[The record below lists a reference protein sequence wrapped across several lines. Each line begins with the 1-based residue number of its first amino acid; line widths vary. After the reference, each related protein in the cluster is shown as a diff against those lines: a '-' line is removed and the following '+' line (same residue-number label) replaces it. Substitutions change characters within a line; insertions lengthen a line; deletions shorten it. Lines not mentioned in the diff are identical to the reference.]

1 MPRVGRTG
9 ERELDQI
16 IDALNQ
22 AGLRVAEARQEADHM
37 AGRAARAERLAALG
51 RVAAGVAHEIRNPIA
66 AARLQGENALA
77 GDDARRREAIG
88 DMLGQIDRLD
98 GLVGELL
105 AMTQRIEPRPV
116 PVELSALLSEQ
127 VERHKETA
135 AARALAVSVRG
146 GCGMAVLDPGVIC
159 RVLDN
164 LMTNA
169 IRHAPEGGAVVLAA
183 DRQPGLLTLSVA
195 DSGPGVPAGMAK
207 HLFEP
212 FVTGRPEGTGLG
224 LAIARELTDAHG
236 GRLVLRDAAR
246 LRAGPCSPWN
256 CRRRAHGHHPDRG
269 RRPRPAPGDRHRA
282 DRPRAQAAEA
292 GDGEAA
298 LAWLS
303 RHAADAVLLDLRMP
317 GMDGMD
323 VLRRIRA
330 RPDPPPVAVLTAV
343 PTSDNTIEAMR
354 LGAADHLAKPIGR
367 EGLRRCC
374 RACCRARR
382 GAHPGRPGG
391 AREGE
396 LVGSSAAM
404 REVQKS
410 IGLLADSDATV
421 LLLGETGTGKE
432 VVARAIH
439 GHGRRA
445 RAPFVPVN
453 CAAIP
458 AELLESLLFGHVR
471 GAFTGAVADRAGSF
485 RDAQGGTLFLD
496 EIGDMDLAMQAKLLR
511 ALQER
516 VVTPVGGRPVPIDV
530 RVVAATHRDLQQS
543 VRDGRFREDLYYRLG
558 VVPVALPPLRERL
571 ADIVPLAEHFL
582 ALSAEGGPA
591 KRLSADA
598 AARLLAHPWPG
609 NVRELLNAMKRA
621 STLVRRPVISAGDLA
636 FLATPGLR
644 AAAATDATDWLAG
657 TLPEAVERVE
667 REMMRRALLASGGN
681 RAQAAERLGIRRQ
694 LLYQKL
700 ERYGLVSPNG
710 TDDVPEADAAAVPG

>member
-1 MPRVGRTG
+1 
-9 ERELDQI
+9 
-16 IDALNQ
+16 
-22 AGLRVAEARQEADHM
+22 M
-37 AGRAARAERLAALG
+37 ATILI
-51 RVAAGVAHEIRNPIA
+51 V
-66 AARLQGENALA
+66 
-77 GDDARRREAIG
+77 DD
-88 DMLGQIDRLD
+88 D
-98 GLVGELL
+98 
-105 AMTQRIEPRPV
+105 
-116 PVELSALLSEQ
+116 
-127 VERHKETA
+127 
-135 AARALAVSVRG
+135 RALR
-146 GCGMAVLDPGVIC
+146 
-159 RVLDN
+159 R
-164 LMTNA
+164 
-169 IRHAPEGGAVVLAA
+169 
-183 DRQPGLLTLSVA
+183 
-195 DSGPGVPAGMAK
+195 
-207 HLFEP
+207 
-212 FVTGRPEGTGLG
+212 
-224 LAIARELTDAHG
+224 AIATALTD
-236 GRLVLRDAAR
+236 L
-246 LRAGPCSPWN
+246 
-256 CRRRAHGHHPDRG
+256 GH
-269 RRPRPAPGDRHRA
+269 
-282 DRPRAQAAEA
+282 QAAEA
-292 GDGEAA
+292 ADGEAA
-298 LAWLS
+298 LVWLS

-330 RPDPPPVAVLTAV
+330 KPRPPPVAVLTAV

-367 EGLRRCC
+367 EGLQALLSRMLP
-374 RACCRARR
+374 AGDMA
-382 GAHPGRPGG
+382 APEPGPAG

-439 GHGRRA
+439 RHGRRA
-445 RAPFVPVN
+445 KAPFVPVN

-530 RVVAATHRDLQQS
+530 RVIAATHRDLLQA
-543 VRDGRFREDLYYRLG
+543 VRDDRFREDLYYRLG

-571 ADIVPLAEHFL
+571 ADIIPLAEHFL
-582 ALSAEGGPA
+582 ALSAEGGSA

-598 AARLLAHPWPG
+598 AAQLLAHPWPG

-621 STLVRRPVISAGDLA
+621 STLIRRPVIAADDLA
-636 FLATPGLR
+636 FLKTSRPHAEGPGD
-644 AAAATDATDWLAG
+644 TTDWLTG
-657 TLPEAVERVE
+657 TMPEAVERIE
-667 REMMRRALLASGGN
+667 REMIRRALLASAGN
-681 RAQAAERLGIRRQ
+681 RAQAAEHLGMRRQ

-710 TDDVPEADAAAVPG
+710 TDNVLEADSGAASK